1 MSIRF
6 DGKVAIVTGGAMGI
20 GAATASKLCELG
32 ASVAILDR
40 DAIHGAATV
49 EGLTRAGCHA
59 SFHLCDVSRESS
71 VKHAMDQAIE
81 HHGGLH
87 VFVSNAGIQRY
98 GDVVDTSSKVWDEV
112 FDIHVKGCF
121 YGTRFAIP
129 AMIKSGGGSIVVVA
143 STQSFTAIVNSTA
156 YVAAKHALLGMT
168 RSIALDYAR
177 RNIRV
182 NCVCPG
188 TIDTPLLR
196 QAAAA
201 AASPEEVID
210 TCSRMHAMGRIG
222 QSEEV
227 ANAIA
232 FLASDWASFITGTS
246 LVVDG
251 GLLVPTGGMGL
262 QLSGMAVAEDKR

>member
-1 MSIRF
+1 V
-6 DGKVAIVTGGAMGI
+6 KEAI
-20 GAATASKLCELG
+20 
-32 ASVAILDR
+32 
-40 DAIHGAATV
+40 
-49 EGLTRAGCHA
+49 
-59 SFHLCDVSRESS
+59 
-71 VKHAMDQAIE
+71 DQAVE
-81 HHGGLH
+81 RHGGLH
-87 VFVSNAGIQRY
+87 VLVSNAGIQRY
-98 GDVVDTSSKVWDEV
+98 GNVVDTSSKVWDEV
-112 FDIHVKGCF
+112 FDVHVKGCF
-121 YGTRFAIP
+121 YGTKYAIP
-129 AMIKSGGGSIVVVA
+129 AMIKSGGGSIVIVA

-177 RNIRV
+177 QNIRV

-201 AASPEEVID
+201 AASPQEVID

-262 QLSGMAVAEDKR
+262 QASGIAVAEDKK